1 MEQILQRGIRAGRRL
16 TLKLG
21 TRPVSRHA
29 LVGRPHLWAM
39 KRRFQFEFLISRGL
53 KPEQRLLD
61 IGCGTLRGGIPVIE
75 YLQPGHY
82 VGIEAREDVLEEGRR
97 ELAEAG
103 LEDKQPLLIHSTD
116 LTRVQLADP
125 VQLAWA
131 FSVLI
136 HMSDEILD
144 ACLGLV
150 ARVLAE
156 GGEFYANVVLGTRP
170 EGHWQGFPV
179 VARNRD
185 FYETVAARHG
195 LAIDEVGTLESL
207 GHKTGTS
214 QDQGTMLRFTR
225 SGATRSS

>member
-16 TLKLG
+16 TLKLS

-39 KRRFQFEFLISRGL
+39 KRRFQFEFLISRRL

-97 ELAEAG
+97 ELVEAG
-103 LEDKQPLLIHSTD
+103 LQDKQPLLIHSTD
-116 LTRVQLADP
+116 LSQVKLADS

-150 ARVLAE
+150 ARALAE
-156 GGEFYANVVLGTRP
+156 DGEFYANVVLGARP

-179 VARNRD
+179 VARDRD
-185 FYETVAARHG
+185 FYEAAAASHG
-195 LAIDEVGTLESL
+195 LVLNEVGTLESL
-207 GHKTGTS
+207 RHKTGTS
-214 QDQGTMLRFTR
+214 QDQGTMLRFIRAT
-225 SGATRSS
+225 ATRSS